1 MVSYTRPEL
10 EITEFE
16 IIDVLTAT
24 TSYPGGGDDIVYGG
38 ADTAGDWY

>member
-16 IIDVLTAT
+16 IIDVLTADP
-24 TSYPGGGDDIVYGG
+24 SIPDANADILYGG

>member
-16 IIDVLTAT
+16 IIDVLTADPSIPT
-24 TSYPGGGDDIVYGG
+24 ASDDIVYGG
-38 ADTAGDWY
+38 TDNTADWF